1 MSRQEIMRQLGLSDE
16 KHFRE
21 HYQQRAIKAGAIELT
36 IPEKPTS
43 RLQKYRL
50 TALAAC
56 RTFCPQ
62 GGKLG
67 GS

>member
-1 MSRQEIMRQLGLSDE
+1 MEGEMSRQEIMRQLGLSDE

-50 TALAAC
+50 TALG
-56 RTFCPQ
+56 RTIVQTHRKP
-62 GGKLG
+62 
-67 GS
+67 

>member
-1 MSRQEIMRQLGLSDE
+1 MRQLGLNDE

-21 HYQQRAIKAGAIELT
+21 HYQQRAVKAGLIELT

-50 TALAAC
+50 TAI
-56 RTFCPQ
+56 
-62 GGKLG
+62 
-67 GS
+67 